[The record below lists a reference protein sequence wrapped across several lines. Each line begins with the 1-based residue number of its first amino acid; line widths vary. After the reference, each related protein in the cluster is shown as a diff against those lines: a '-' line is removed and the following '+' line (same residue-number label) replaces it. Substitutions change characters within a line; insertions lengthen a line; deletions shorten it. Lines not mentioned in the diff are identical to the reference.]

1 MRNRS
6 LFTSSFFTLLVFVA
20 TLLASC
26 KPDEC
31 EDVVCPPCPSSRFV
45 IEYQDSLGN
54 CVTSLQSN
62 ARIFGIRGGDTIY
75 DYTFSDSCKAG
86 FLVQENLEYHV
97 VASNPALMDVIVID
111 SFGFQAGVENTT
123 CCLCYPVST
132 IKASIN
138 NDAASITFPDSMYEN
153 TPYVRVIN

>member
-6 LFTSSFFTLLVFVA
+6 LFTSVSITLLVFA
-20 TLLASC
+20 TALLVSC

-31 EDVVCPPCPSSRFV
+31 EDVICPPCPSSRFV
-45 IEYQDSLGN
+45 VEYQDSLGN

-62 ARIFGIRGGDTIY
+62 ARIYGLRGGDTVY
-75 DYTFSDSCKAG
+75 NYGFTDSCLAG

-97 VASNPALMDVIVID
+97 VATNPALMDVIVID
-111 SFGFQAGVENTT
+111 SFGFQPGVENTT

-138 NDAASITFPDSMYEN
+138 SDQATINFPDSMYEN